1 MLAIVN
7 TCEVIGLDGHLVEV
21 QTDFNPRAHLPS
33 FKLVGLPGASV
44 RESSERARSAIRNS
58 GLRFPNKAYVVNLSP
73 ADIPKHGPS
82 YDLAIA
88 IGVLAA
94 TDQIPLHALDDSMFI
109 GELSLD
115 GGIRH
120 VKGVLPMVYTA
131 RQRELST
138 VFVPQEDAAEAALV
152 QGIDIIPVRSIGQ
165 LVEHLYQLNPIAPYE
180 SKLAEQQR
188 SSLMADG
195 VVDFCDV
202 RGQEHVKRA
211 LEVAAAGNHN
221 ILMSGPPGAGKSLL
235 AGALAGI
242 LPALSLEE
250 ALDVTR
256 IYSIVDMLS
265 QDAPLIRQRP
275 FRAPHFTISQNGL
288 VGGGSVPK
296 PGEISLAHRGVLF
309 LDEINELPAR
319 VLEVMRQPIEDK
331 VVTISRAKGS
341 ITFPANFQLVGA
353 RNPCPCGFF
362 GSPQHS
368 CTCTP
373 NQIQRYQSRIS
384 GPILDRIDIHVE
396 VPRVDY
402 DKLLGTEQAETSAD
416 IRARVEKARS
426 WQTQRFEGAPGLHAN
441 SDMGVSEIDEF
452 CPLQAEALEILSV
465 SVRKMN
471 LSARSYHR
479 VIKLSRTIADLADA
493 PEIEVPHI
501 LEALNYRPKFEDSPA
516 VGMRR

>member
-33 FKLVGLPGASV
+33 FKLVGLPGKSV
-44 RESSERARSAIRNS
+44 RESAERARSAIRNS

-94 TDQIPLHALDDSMFI
+94 TDQIPLHALDDCLFI

-131 RQRELST
+131 RQRELAT

-152 QGIDIIPVRSIGQ
+152 QGIGIIPVRSLGQ
-165 LVEHLYQLNPIAPYE
+165 LVEHLYQLNPISPFQ
-180 SKLAEQQR
+180 SKSKPQSQAKA
-188 SSLMADG
+188 MPAG
-195 VVDFCDV
+195 VVDFADI
-202 RGQEHVKRA
+202 RGQETVKRA

-221 ILMSGPPGAGKSLL
+221 ILLTGPPGAGKSLL

-242 LPALSLEE
+242 LPQLSLEE
-250 ALDVTR
+250 ALEVTR

-288 VGGGSVPK
+288 VGGGSVPM

-309 LDEINELPAR
+309 LDEINELPSR

-331 VVTISRAKGS
+331 VVTISRAKGR

-353 RNPCPCGFF
+353 RNPCPCGFH
-362 GSPQHS
+362 GSPEHS

-373 NQIQRYQSRIS
+373 NQIQRYRARLS
-384 GPILDRIDIHVE
+384 GPLLDRIDIHID

-402 DKLLGTEQAETSAD
+402 DKLLGLAQAESSAE
-416 IRARVEKARS
+416 IRARVEAARS
-426 WQTQRFEGAPGLHAN
+426 VQGQRFANAPGLHAN
-441 SDMGVSEIDEF
+441 SDMRVSNLEAF
-452 CPLQAEALEILSV
+452 CPLREDAKTLLSAA
-465 SVRKMN
+465 VRKYK

-479 VIKLSRTIADLADA
+479 VIKLSRSIADLAA
-493 PEIEVPHI
+493 SPEIAVTHI
-501 LEALNYRPKFEDSPA
+501 VEALQYRPMFDESSPA
-516 VGMRR
+516 GLRR